1 MRRLFKTHV
10 LIYYFD
16 GDTEKISYDFVPFQN
31 VMEFKNDPNYK
42 KIKLVSLEK
51 LKNNQTELR
60 SFQIGWG
67 LAFVQIFIMDRKA
80 RMGKPFVF
88 YETMTLRSNLFLE
101 RDRVTLNYN
110 LWGGDER
117 YKREKSNG
125 QSQQG
130 KKRVIVCILT
140 DNDLY

>member
-31 VMEFKNDPNYK
+31 VMEFKKDPNYK

-51 LKNNQTELR
+51 LKNNPTDLR
-60 SFQIGWG
+60 SFQTGWD
-67 LAFVQIFIMDRKA
+67 LAYIQILTMDRKA
-80 RMGKPFVF
+80 RMGMPFAF
-88 YETMTLRSNLFLE
+88 YDTMTLRSNLYLE
-101 RDRVTLNYN
+101 RDRVNLQYN
-110 LWGGDER
+110 LWGGDQR
-117 YKREKSNG
+117 YEKQKSNG
-125 QSQQG
+125 QSQKG

-140 DNDLY
+140 DNDFY

>member
-1 MRRLFKTHV
+1 MT
-10 LIYYFD
+10 
-16 GDTEKISYDFVPFQN
+16 FQN
-31 VMEFKNDPNYK
+31 VMEFKNDTNYK
-42 KIKLVSLEK
+42 KIKLISLEK
-51 LKNNQTELR
+51 LKLKDNKTELR
-60 SFQIGWG
+60 SFQTGWG
-67 LAFVQIFIMDRKA
+67 LAFIQIFIMDRKA

-101 RDRVTLNYN
+101 RDRVSLNYN

-130 KKRVIVCILT
+130 KKG
-140 DNDLY
+140 